1 MYNDSVKLEFAVAQ
15 LSFVDGSWQDTPDNI
30 ATFEESSLFS
40 DGVARGSLYV
50 VTEVAGEVEGR
61 DHLARELIDTVRR
74 EYAAIRGSIAHA
86 LADAVRAAN
95 EFFYTIN
102 ANLPPEARRIAGITA
117 AVLRDNELFSAQ
129 AGPGL
134 ACLMRGNELRRYPD
148 TSPWYMSDD
157 AAVADWLSSRDFQ
170 TPGAVPIGIRR
181 NYMPDLFHAWLNP
194 GDVIV
199 LSTRFLVHLLSI
211 EELKD
216 TLANRH
222 PDQIVKSLEELA
234 GASDLSVIVLGASGE
249 NVSPEPANAEA
260 TFPPFAPLL
269 PTEEEYLDFP
279 WINNARPPVVETP
292 PLPVVDTTPVQL
304 VENVPP
310 IPIEPT
316 EEELAQQRQLEELA
330 RQRELARK
338 QQQEEQA
345 RERRAQI
352 QSGVLR
358 VGAGV
363 TGGLAQAF
371 GRINGAAIGNVAD
384 RTIDGLVR
392 GIAKT
397 IVFLIRAVVP
407 GEPEEESRREVSPV
421 RSTAWQLASI
431 VFPILLIALGV
442 FTWVSYRTD
451 QQRLQIQAINQLIDD
466 ANKTL
471 VTAKA
476 LAGSDRNK
484 ARDMGQNAINLAQQ
498 ARTKSNNDP
507 RASKVYYDAQD
518 FLDGLNGILVLF
530 MQPPFLT
537 FTDPQSNP
545 TRIVTHYPDIF
556 VFDRGASSIYR
567 YTISDTTT
575 SAVPTSNAILK
586 TGDKVGERTVGPLMD
601 MMWIDSNRLL
611 ALDRNG
617 VFWKYDPGRS
627 VWEFKTITDS
637 GAWQRVNLATSYAGN
652 LYLLDATNKQILKY
666 VPVGDWWTSPVT
678 FFNPGVNPDLA
689 SVVDVTIDGDVWML
703 RNTGSILKCS
713 VARCTDQPIAELDTP
728 ISKPVSLFTSPTLAG
743 LYIADGGNQRIVQM
757 DKATGKFARQFKPR
771 GQDRDA
777 FKALKAFTVDDKRF
791 YFVNG
796 NQADFANI
804 PQ

>member
-1 MYNDSVKLEFAVAQ
+1 MKLEFAVAQ
-15 LSFVDGSWQDTPDNI
+15 LSFVDGSWQDAPDNI
-30 ATFEESSLFS
+30 AIFQESSLFG

-61 DHLARELIDTVRR
+61 DHLARELIETVRR
-74 EYAAIRGSIAHA
+74 EYAASRGSIAHA

-95 EFFYTIN
+95 DFFYNIN

-148 TSPWYMSDD
+148 MSPWYLADD
-157 AAVADWLSSRDFQ
+157 AAVADWLASRDFQ

-194 GDVIV
+194 GDLIV
-199 LSTRFLVHLLSI
+199 LSTRFLVHLLSN

-216 TLANRH
+216 TLADRH
-222 PDQIVKSLEELA
+222 PDEIVKSLEELA
-234 GASDLSVIVLGASGE
+234 GASDLSVIVLSASGE
-249 NVSPEPANAEA
+249 ITPPDAQAAE
-260 TFPPFAPLL
+260 TPFAPFAPPL
-269 PTEEEYLDFP
+269 PSEEEYLDVP
-279 WINNARPPVVETP
+279 WSPSARQIVAEPLAPTLPAIVDVEPVSTIDEVE
-292 PLPVVDTTPVQL
+292 PV
-304 VENVPP
+304 
-310 IPIEPT
+310 EP
-316 EEELAQQRQLEELA
+316 ELSEAELAHQRELEELA

-338 QQQEEQA
+338 QEQEEQA
-345 RERRAQI
+345 RERRAKI

-371 GRINGAAIGNVAD
+371 GRINGAAIGNLAD
-384 RTIDGLVR
+384 RTIAGLFR
-392 GIAKT
+392 TIAKAT
-397 IVFLIRAVVP
+397 VFLIRAVVP
-407 GEPEEESRREVSPV
+407 GEPKEESRRESSPV

-431 VFPILLIALGV
+431 VFPILLIVFGV
-442 FTWVSYRTD
+442 FTWVTYRAD
-451 QQRLQIQAINQLIDD
+451 QQRLQVQAINQLIDD

-471 VTAKA
+471 ATAKQ
-476 LAGSDRNK
+476 LAGSDRNR
-484 ARDMGQNAINLAQQ
+484 ARDMGQNALNLAQQ

-507 RASKVYYDAQD
+507 RASKVFYDAQD
-518 FLDGLNGILVLF
+518 FLDSLNGILVLF

-537 FTDPQSNP
+537 LTEAQSNA
-545 TRIVTHYPDIF
+545 TRVVTHYPDVF
-556 VFDRGASSIYR
+556 VFDRGTQIIYR
-567 YTISDTTT
+567 YTISDTNTG
-575 SAVPTSNAILK
+575 AVPTSNPILK
-586 TGDKVGERTVGPLMD
+586 TGEKVGERTVGPLMD
-601 MMWIDSNRLL
+601 MMWLDSNRLL

-627 VWEFKTITDS
+627 VWEFKTVTES
-637 GAWQRVNLATSYAGN
+637 GAWQRVNIATSYAGN

-678 FFNPGVNPDLA
+678 FFNPGVSPDLTT
-689 SVVDVTIDGDVWML
+689 VVDVTIDGDVWML
-703 RNTGSILKCS
+703 RSTGSILKCS
-713 VARCTDQPIAELDTP
+713 VARCTDQPIAEIDAPL
-728 ISKPVSLFTSPTLAG
+728 SKPVSLFTSPTLAG

-757 DKATGKFARQFKPR
+757 DKATGKFSRQFKPR

-777 FKALKAFTVDDKRF
+777 FKTLKAFTVDDKRF

-796 NQADFANI
+796 NQASFANI